1 MLGSTTEQGR
11 LYLTADQLLPE
22 PRLVQSKSKVRS
34 GLLLT
39 QFHHFPP
46 IEDLAPTLDRIAS
59 RGIPA

>member
-1 MLGSTTEQGR
+1 MLGSTAEQGR

-22 PRLVQSKSKVRS
+22 PRSVKSKPKMRS
-34 GLLLT
+34 SLLLT

-46 IEDLAPTLDRIAS
+46 IDDLAPTLDRIAS